1 MQSPQWRLTLFT
13 SFFLFCTIDSYSQ
26 KREDLVGSWK
36 IVKVELAPDAPPE
49 MKQGL
54 EMLSQI
60 MLNSTFQF
68 KENNSFSMDTP
79 IPDLATKEGLWNYD
93 AQKKFIK
100 VTERPSNGKQGVLME
115 ISVRVKNGKYLFF
128 MDETSVIL
136 TVAKK

>member
-13 SFFLFCTIDSYSQ
+13 LFCFLCTTVSFSQ

-54 EMLSQI
+54 DMLSQI

-68 KENNSFSMDTP
+68 KENNSFSMDSP
-79 IPDLATKEGLWNYD
+79 DADLATKDGLWQYN
-93 AQKKFIK
+93 AQKKSIK
-100 VTERPSNGKQGVLME
+100 VTERPVNGKQGVLMD
-115 ISVRVKNGKYLFF
+115 ITVQVKNGKYLFF

>member
-1 MQSPQWRLTLFT
+1 MQTSKGLITLFT
-13 SFFLFCTIDSYSQ
+13 LIGLVYTTASYSQ
-26 KREDLVGSWK
+26 KREDLVGNWK

-54 EMLSQI
+54 DILSQI

-68 KENNSFSMDTP
+68 KENNSFSMDSP
-79 IPDLATKEGLWNYD
+79 DADLATKDGIWQYD
-93 AQKKFIK
+93 SVKKSIRVK
-100 VTERPSNGKQGVLME
+100 ERPVNGKQGVLMD
-115 ISVRVKNGKYLFF
+115 ITVQVKNGKYLFF

>member
-1 MQSPQWRLTLFT
+1 MQTSKGLITLFT
-13 SFFLFCTIDSYSQ
+13 FIGLVYTTASYSQ

-54 EMLSQI
+54 EMLSQV

-68 KENNSFSMDTP
+68 KENNSFSMDSP
-79 IPDLATKEGLWNYD
+79 IPDLATKDGLWQYN
-93 AQKKFIK
+93 AQKKAIK
-100 VTERPSNGKQGVLME
+100 VTERPVNGKQGVLMD
-115 ISVRVKNGKYLFF
+115 ITVQVKNGNYLFF

>member
-13 SFFLFCTIDSYSQ
+13 LFCFLCTTVSYSQ

-54 EMLSQI
+54 DILSQI

-68 KENNSFSMDTP
+68 KENNSFSMDSP
-79 IPDLATKEGLWNYD
+79 DADLATKDGIWQYD
-93 AQKKFIK
+93 SVKKSIRVK
-100 VTERPSNGKQGVLME
+100 ERPVNGKQGVLMD
-115 ISVRVKNGKYLFF
+115 ITVQVKNGKYLFF